1 MTLLL
6 NWRVW
11 VAIGMALAISLAG
24 WKGYGLGKES
34 VQGEFDKYK
43 AEQVAQALKVDS
55 ENRAKEQG
63 MQLSLEN
70 LTNAYIKNQKA
81 NSANA
86 IAANNSLRELQTT
99 IDSPTGTDSPAS
111 RSTDGRAGLEQEL
124 LGNCAATLVRL
135 AQEADGLEARLVG
148 LQTYIK
154 GVVQK

>member
-1 MTLLL
+1 MSLLL

-11 VAIGMALAISLAG
+11 LVVATFVALSATG
-24 WKGYGLGKES
+24 WKGYDLGKES
-34 VQGEFDKYK
+34 VQSEFDKYK

-55 ENRAKEQG
+55 DNRAKEQG

-70 LTNAYIKNQKA
+70 LTNAYIKNQKT

-86 IAANNSLRELQTT
+86 AAANDSLRQLQAT
-99 IDSPTGTDSPAS
+99 ISDPSSADSPAS